1 MFSTITIVQLQ
12 LKSQMKQG
20 VARAPHP
27 EREKRKLN
35 VEKYEC
41 VEWWFCTS
49 STSST
54 KEMILFI
61 RCVHTSTFAL
71 LGLFFTFY
79 FLTAR
84 SF

>member
-1 MFSTITIVQLQ
+1 
-12 LKSQMKQG
+12 MKQG

-54 KEMILFI
+54 KEMIYYFYKMCAHKYI
-61 RCVHTSTFAL
+61 RSSVSFL
-71 LGLFFTFY
+71 LFTF
-79 FLTAR
+79 
-84 SF
+84 